1 MEYVIGLL
9 VVVLL
14 AITIGWTGSRLRVPV
29 WLTATIGAVCG
40 ALIMYAISASQAGAV
55 PVDVEAFK
63 QPVKYRECRPLTWDD
78 VQAGKDVLP
87 LPPDCVMKPPAQ
99 RAEVSKHEA
108 KPAVNP
114 FAQFA
119 RY

>member
-1 MEYVIGLL
+1 MAYILGLF
-9 VVVLL
+9 VVAVVAWGFGVWSAKVGIPAWL
-14 AITIGWTGSRLRVPV
+14 AGVVSAIC
-29 WLTATIGAVCG
+29 AA
-40 ALIMYAISASQAGAV
+40 AFMYCISASQADAV

>member
-1 MEYVIGLL
+1 MSSFLLTIVIIAACCFALGFLGRMAKVPPFVLGL
-9 VVVLL
+9 VGMLL
-14 AITIGWTGSRLRVPV
+14 GAMVALLINSR
-29 WLTATIGAVCG
+29 AE
-40 ALIMYAISASQAGAV
+40 AV

-78 VQAGKDVLP
+78 VQTGKDVLP

-99 RAEVSKHEA
+99 RAEISKHEA